1 MTLIENALSISELR
15 VKIFLSYVIKRSR
28 HGSPPSGCVILH
40 PRVGL
45 NAYFGVLRTMNGT
58 FADDAYI
65 ITCDF

>member
-45 NAYFGVLRTMNGT
+45 ASEAIPGRLES
-58 FADDAYI
+58 
-65 ITCDF
+65 